1 MPTIA
6 KLGAGSALQYSLDNT
21 TFTKVAQLRKF
32 APAGSKQTMVDQT
45 NILTPVPFT
54 APLAVRVDSGELDLD
69 GILDPAN
76 GSQLALGQLHAN
88 LTLAWWK
95 VILSDGTPWTFQA
108 LVSEFLPFQVDVGK
122 AITFTA
128 KLRIS
133 GGLTGPLGSA

>member
-1 MPTIA
+1 MTTIA
-6 KLGAGSALQYSLDNT
+6 KLGAGSALQYSLDNS

-32 APAGSKQTMVDQT
+32 APTGSKQTMVDQT

-54 APLAVRVDSGELDLD
+54 APLPVRVDSGELDLE

-88 LTLAWWK
+88 LTIAWWK

-108 LVSEFLPFQVDVGK
+108 AVSEFLPFQVDVGK

-128 KLRIS
+128 RLRIS
-133 GGLTGPLGSA
+133 GGLNGPLGSA